1 MRLCP
6 RAVVGVL
13 AGCLVL
19 AAGCKQRVNEERTLS
34 LEPGV
39 TKPLQIDAP
48 ARDQQVTV
56 TVASPGAPVSAY
68 LVLEK
73 NRAATEDALV
83 AGKKPGA
90 NILAGSEKA
99 EQATLEATVP
109 AKEAYA
115 VVVSNSSGKPAQVK
129 VTIKGQ

>member
-1 MRLCP
+1 MRLLS
-6 RAVVGVL
+6 RAVLGLL
-13 AGCLVL
+13 AGCLIL
-19 AAGCKQRVNEERTLS
+19 AAGCKQRLNEEKTLS

-39 TKPLQIDAP
+39 AKSLQIDAP
-48 ARDQQVTV
+48 AGEQKVTV

-73 NRAATEDALV
+73 NRTTAEDALI
-83 AGKKPGA
+83 AGKKPV
-90 NILAGSEKA
+90 NPLAGQDRV

-115 VVVSNSSGKPAQVK
+115 VVVSNAGGKPAQVK
-129 VTIKGQ
+129 VTIQGR